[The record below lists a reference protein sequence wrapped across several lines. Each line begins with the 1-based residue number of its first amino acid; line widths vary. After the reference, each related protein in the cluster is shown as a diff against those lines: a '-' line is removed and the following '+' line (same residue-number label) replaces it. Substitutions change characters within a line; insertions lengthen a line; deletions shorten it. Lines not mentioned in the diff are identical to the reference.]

1 MKAHGPRMTR
11 RLFIAFVALIAA
23 WLGVASESSAAEFSP
38 QFSAATY
45 TYDGHQGSDAPT
57 QAVNERGPPVAYDRD
72 TTYNAGDRWPRGA
85 LARPSGL
92 SLPAV
97 TTYNSTARLAQG
109 DNPRTTTRQ
118 HDWVS
123 ARSISSFQ
131 RLGVAA
137 NTGTRLAQDIAVS
150 PLAPRALG
158 LGRSIGR
165 ASHNQALQADI
176 AALPRGA
183 TGIRVNQQQVNAL
196 GQRVGIN
203 RPDLQYTLNGQRY
216 YVEYEGLANPRGALH
231 EARTLANDPG
241 ANFILRIVP

>member
-1 MKAHGPRMTR
+1 MA
-11 RLFIAFVALIAA
+11 
-23 WLGVASESSAAEFSP
+23 
-38 QFSAATY
+38 Y
-45 TYDGHQGSDAPT
+45 NYD
-57 QAVNERGPPVAYDRD
+57 ELPP
-72 TTYNAGDRWPRGA
+72 
-85 LARPSGL
+85 
-92 SLPAV
+92 
-97 TTYNSTARLAQG
+97 LAQVTSG
-109 DNPRTTTRQ
+109 ASTTAGQAGATTGTPSVLELSR
-118 HDWVS
+118 
-123 ARSISSFQ
+123 
-131 RLGVAA
+131 VAA

-150 PLAPRALG
+150 PAAPRALG
-158 LGRSIGR
+158 LSRSIGR

-231 EARTLANDPG
+231 EARILANDPG